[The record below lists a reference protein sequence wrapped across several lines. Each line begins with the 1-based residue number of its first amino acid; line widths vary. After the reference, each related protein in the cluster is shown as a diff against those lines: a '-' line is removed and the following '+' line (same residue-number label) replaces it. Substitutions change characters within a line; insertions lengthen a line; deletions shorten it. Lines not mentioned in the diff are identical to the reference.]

1 MLMHSCAPQTV
12 PRPDPYALTF
22 PEGIYGFEDVR
33 SFILLRGTR
42 EDSPIRWLKV
52 ADRELYF
59 PVIDPRLVVP
69 DYDFDLSDENM
80 IKLGATNTSQFVV
93 LCIVVLPE
101 KIEDMT
107 VNLKSPIVINVQNQL
122 GMQLILD
129 EEEYDIRHPILRR
142 ERGTVAH
149 AGHNPKNR

>member
-1 MLMHSCAPQTV
+1 MLMHSCAPQAV

-59 PVIDPRLVVP
+59 PVIDPLVVP

-80 IKLGATNTSQFVV
+80 IKLVLHASQFVV
-93 LCIVVLPE
+93 LLSCAPR
-101 KIEDMT
+101 KMRT
-107 VNLKSPIVINVQNQL
+107 
-122 GMQLILD
+122 
-129 EEEYDIRHPILRR
+129 
-142 ERGTVAH
+142 
-149 AGHNPKNR
+149 